1 MFLRRIGGMLN
12 CMAVVMSLK
21 MLIRMIDV
29 SSLKFWNSLE
39 MRLRIGI
46 IALLLKLLSSISL
59 LMDFPNTENTAL
71 RA

>member
-59 LMDFPNTENTAL
+59 IMDFPNTENSAL